1 MLPKPRFV
9 AACSIPRYLTGVPW
23 RHSEAA
29 KCRQSRQAYLA
40 LRSAVG
46 PLGRSETTPSNIFGP
61 NTPLAVVLASSGL
74 SGQTFPLVK
83 LKTMNH
89 QKWLVRQ
96 SSCEQRSTTR
106 AWAVLLLIIWT
117 WTGDVGQGQVYY
129 MPVQT
134 GSGDGLLQEEYPVR
148 AIDFTVSQEMLRD
161 NDVAQTGCTECQPG
175 WIGPLRASSSSSSF
189 ICDSCSDGCVPGR
202 LGCDPCVA
210 QTRIGRFA
218 YGLYRAICCPDPC
231 YEPKWLAVAD
241 SAFFV
246 EAARPQTQQRLRWD
260 AGLDAILP
268 DRAEYFWARADGQGK
283 GPSPAAGFLAVRR
296 LTYHELSLYTEVG
309 SSGFSVF
316 TDVPYRSLD
325 PTGAPHSAGFS
336 DMNVGT
342 KTLLF
347 DCELLQ
353 VSFQFRTHIPMANPR
368 KGLGTGHVSLEP
380 SLLVGLCLGPETY
393 FQGQISE
400 WIPIGGDPDYA
411 GAILHY
417 HVAFNH
423 VLWRPLSDVPL
434 IGTMEFNGWSF
445 QDGAYTDPVTG
456 AMRRTSGQTTLTFG
470 PGLRLAVCDKID
482 FGTGV
487 AFALQDRHLANV
499 LVRSE
504 FRWRY

>member
-1 MLPKPRFV
+1 
-9 AACSIPRYLTGVPW
+9 
-23 RHSEAA
+23 
-29 KCRQSRQAYLA
+29 
-40 LRSAVG
+40 
-46 PLGRSETTPSNIFGP
+46 
-61 NTPLAVVLASSGL
+61 
-74 SGQTFPLVK
+74 
-83 LKTMNH
+83 MNH
-89 QKWLVRQ
+89 QKRFVRR
-96 SSCEQRSTTR
+96 SSRTQRSI
-106 AWAVLLLIIWT
+106 ACAVLLLIIWT
-117 WTGDVGQGQVYY
+117 GGVGQGQVHHL
-129 MPVQT
+129 PVPT
-134 GSGDGLLQEEYPVR
+134 GTGDALPQEERPAW
-148 AIDFTVSQEMLRD
+148 AINFTVSQQMFPD
-161 NDVAQTGCTECQPG
+161 NNVVLAGCTDCQPG
-175 WIGPLRASSSSSSF
+175 WIGPLRASSSGDSF
-189 ICDSCSDGCVPGR
+189 ICDSCGDGCVPGR
-202 LGCDPCVA
+202 RACDPCVA
-210 QTRIGRFA
+210 RTRIGRFA
-218 YGLYRAICCPDPC
+218 YGLYHAICCPDPC
-231 YEPKWLAVAD
+231 YDPKWLAVAD

-268 DRAEYFWARADGQGK
+268 DRAEYSWARADGQGK
-283 GPSPAAGFLAVRR
+283 GPSPAAGFLAVRG

-325 PTGAPHSAGFS
+325 PTGTPHAAGFA

-353 VSFQFRTHIPMANPR
+353 VSFQFRTHIPMSNTM

-380 SLLVGLCLGPETY
+380 SLLMGLCLGPETY

-400 WIPIGGDPDYA
+400 WIPIGGDEDYA

-417 HVAFNH
+417 HVAINH

-434 IGTMEFNGWSF
+434 IGTMECSGWSF
-445 QDGAYTDPVTG
+445 QDGAYSDPVTG
-456 AMRRTSGQTTLTFG
+456 FMRQASGQTTLTFG
-470 PGLRLAVCDKID
+470 SGLRLAVCDKID